1 MNDALHALKHQD
13 AAKKTDDALRDEARA
28 HLARSPKLQIVAEV
42 LGRLRALEL
51 PWWSASHLRGSFPC
65 AMRMRWFADRVDLRQ
80 TITHQLTGL
89 APKAARALTPDAQAQ
104 LIDAVLDAGD
114 IDCAA
119 FEAAFDPRS
128 EVVYGPVAALWKRF
142 RESFPWDVQ
151 TKAHQELMG
160 WLIQILIAEKS
171 EDGVTRKPILTPWD
185 VRTAI
190 DGRVWHS
197 TIPVDVRI
205 AIDEMRLL
213 HEKTAPREPVHAR
226 HELELATP
234 WVIASHVPLREL
246 QRIFVTAEKALGFE
260 EAVPEVARRAPS
272 IAPAAALTPAS
283 IRTLTT
289 GEPAPPRESFIGT
302 RAVARAATPP
312 GNRVALDMQPTPCMM
327 EEIVIDDNLFA
338 DVDVGT

>member
-1 MNDALHALKHQD
+1 MSDVPHALRHQD

-42 LGRLRALEL
+42 LGKLRALQL

-65 AMRMRWFADRVDLRQ
+65 ATRMRWFAERVDLRQ

-104 LIDAVLDAGD
+104 LIDAVIDAGD
-114 IDCAA
+114 IDCVA
-119 FEAAFDPRS
+119 FEAAFDPRA
-128 EVVYGPVAALWKRF
+128 EVVYGPVTALWKRF
-142 RESFPWDVQ
+142 RESFPWDTQ
-151 TKAHQELMG
+151 TKAHQELMC
-160 WLIQILIAEKS
+160 WLIGSLISERS
-171 EDGVTRKPILTPWD
+171 EDGVARKPILTAWD

-190 DGRVWHS
+190 DGRVWH
-197 TIPVDVRI
+197 TMIPIDVRI

-213 HEKTAPREPVHAR
+213 HEKTAPREAVHAR

-234 WVIASHVPLREL
+234 EVIASHIPLREL

-260 EAVPEVARRAPS
+260 ESAPEIGRRAPS
-272 IAPAAALTPAS
+272 VAPVAPVALSPTS
-283 IRTLTT
+283 NRTLTT
-289 GEPAPPRESFIGT
+289 GEPPPRESFIGT
-302 RAVARAATPP
+302 RAGPPP
-312 GNRVALDMQPTPCMM
+312 GHRVALDVQPTPCMI
-327 EEIVIDDNLFA
+327 EEVVIDDNLFA